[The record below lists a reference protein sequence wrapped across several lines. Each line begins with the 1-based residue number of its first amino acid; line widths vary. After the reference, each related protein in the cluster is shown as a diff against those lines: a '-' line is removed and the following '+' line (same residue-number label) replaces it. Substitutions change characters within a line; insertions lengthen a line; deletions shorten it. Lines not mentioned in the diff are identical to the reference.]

1 MRHGYFS
8 EIDSSSP
15 QQSPAPAAG
24 AASAGACPFGHYGSL
39 FSSTPPS
46 PGSATAAV
54 KEQVGRIADARASGV
69 DDPPDDEYGNIPA
82 GYTYFGQL
90 VVHDL
95 THSIAAAGRGRA
107 VPALKNLSTPSLDL
121 DTIYGGGPAFCPH
134 LYQPPYINPQPG
146 SDDDGQYLFYLGR
159 TSKAAFPQN
168 WQLGH
173 GLPFDLPRVDGGSAG
188 NMYAKGQSA
197 ITPLIND
204 DRNDDNLILAQLT
217 AHFLLAHN
225 AVASYLRRNGDPSH
239 GNRRLD
245 SRGSFELARHV
256 LLKAYRQIV
265 VHDHLPRLLLPDV
278 YADLMGGRI
287 KTQDRLPVE
296 FVFGAAR
303 TGHAMVRN
311 SYTVNAH
318 IDLESSRLGRLMAF
332 SSGSPNPN
340 LPLPA
345 DWVADWRGLVEMPSN
360 GRGPASKPQSARRM
374 SPFLAPT
381 FVYGQLKGRRT
392 GIDGSLSFHDLWRCY
407 QYGIPTGQEC
417 ARRAF
422 PKSPQKVLQGAEMLP
437 TPIFEKLHPAGKL
450 IDALNANHRF
460 LSETP
465 LSYYLVQEAAVL
477 GGNGRF
483 LGPLGSHIFATAIL
497 HALQLHPQPPQGQ
510 RALTL
515 GAIVAGKGVKT
526 LPELLGIAGQS
537 DVELAETI
545 AVTLQ

>member
-1 MRHGYFS
+1 
-8 EIDSSSP
+8 P
-15 QQSPAPAAG
+15 
-24 AASAGACPFGHYGSL
+24 
-39 FSSTPPS
+39 
-46 PGSATAAV
+46 
-54 KEQVGRIADARASGV
+54 K
-69 DDPPDDEYGNIPA
+69 
-82 GYTYFGQL
+82 
-90 VVHDL
+90 
-95 THSIAAAGRGRA
+95 
-107 VPALKNLSTPSLDL
+107 
-121 DTIYGGGPAFCPH
+121 
-134 LYQPPYINPQPG
+134 PG
-146 SDDDGQYLFYLGR
+146 SDDDGQYLFHLGR

-173 GLPFDLPRVDGGSAG
+173 GLPFDLPRVDSGSHG
-188 NMYAKGQSA
+188 NMYGSGQPA
-197 ITPLIND
+197 ITPLVND

-217 AHFLLAHN
+217 AQFLLAHN
-225 AVASYLRRNGDPSH
+225 AVASYLRRNGDPTH
-239 GNRRLD
+239 GNRKLD
-245 SRGSFELARHV
+245 GRASFEVARHF

-265 VHDHLPRLLLPDV
+265 VHDHLPKLLLPDV
-278 YADLMGGRI
+278 HADLMNGRI

-311 SYTVNAH
+311 IYAVNAH

-332 SSGSPNPN
+332 SSSSPNPN

-345 DWVADWRGLVEMPSN
+345 DWAADWSGLVEMPAS
-360 GRGPASKPQSARRM
+360 GKRPASTPQSARRM

-407 QYGIPTGQEC
+407 QFGIPTGQDC

-437 TPIFEKLHPAGKL
+437 PPAFQKLHPADKL
-450 IDALNANHRF
+450 IGALNANRGF

-465 LSYYLVQEAAVL
+465 LSYYLFQEAAVL

-497 HALQLHPQPPQGQ
+497 HALQVHPQPPHGQ

-515 GAIVAGKGVKT
+515 GAIMAGNGVKT
-526 LPELLGIAGQS
+526 LPEFLGIAAQS